1 MGKTAAARSG
11 GVLLAGVV
19 LVVLAAVMLTLV
31 LVRAGAVEGEPVLHP
46 PVPPP
51 PPPPAVL
58 PAASGGAPLT
68 AEQVQAAIADPV
80 AGAAALGTVAVSVRD
95 LATGEELY
103 DHRANAAMIP
113 ASTIKLV
120 TAVTALAARGPAYQI
135 PTTAVAGSEP
145 GEVVLVGG
153 GDPTLALGEV
163 SFYPGAARL
172 DRLASQVLSAL
183 GDTPVTRVT
192 VDSRRFTGDVYGP
205 WTSDIPTGG
214 YVGPITALMS
224 DGGRIDPDPAQGAS
238 PSARYD
244 EPDLAVGEHFA
255 ALLGLGDDA
264 VVERGAAPDGAAVLG
279 EVYSP
284 PMVRL
289 VDIMLTD
296 SDNVIAEA
304 LARQVALAR
313 GEPASFEGAAK
324 AMAEVLVELGLAT
337 PEQQPELADGSG
349 LSRDNQI
356 SARLL
361 TDLLIL
367 AAGPGPAELSGLF
380 AGLPVAGWSGTLL
393 DRHDRP
399 PPELALAEG
408 VVRAKTGSLFAVDAL
423 AGVVETAGG
432 RWLAF
437 AVIANDVSVDHDTA
451 REALDR
457 IPAALAGP

>member
-1 MGKTAAARSG
+1 M
-11 GVLLAGVV
+11 
-19 LVVLAAVMLTLV
+19 
-31 LVRAGAVEGEPVLHP
+31 
-46 PVPPP
+46 
-51 PPPPAVL
+51 
-58 PAASGGAPLT
+58 
-68 AEQVQAAIADPV
+68 
-80 AGAAALGTVAVSVRD
+80 
-95 LATGEELY
+95 
-103 DHRANAAMIP
+103 
-113 ASTIKLV
+113 
-120 TAVTALAARGPAYQI
+120 
-135 PTTAVAGSEP
+135 
-145 GEVVLVGG
+145 
-153 GDPTLALGEV
+153 
-163 SFYPGAARL
+163 
-172 DRLASQVLSAL
+172 
-183 GDTPVTRVT
+183 TR
-192 VDSRRFTGDVYGP
+192 
-205 WTSDIPTGG
+205 WWN
-214 YVGPITALMS
+214 
-224 DGGRIDPDPAQGAS
+224 
-238 PSARYD
+238 
-244 EPDLAVGEHFA
+244 
-255 ALLGLGDDA
+255 
-264 VVERGAAPDGAAVLG
+264 GAAPDGAAVLG

-304 LARQVALAR
+304 LARQVALA
-313 GEPASFEGAAK
+313 AANRRRSK
-324 AMAEVLVELGLAT
+324 ARPRPWPRSWSSGLAT

-457 IPAALAGP
+457 IPAALAGPVTAGQDRDRRPAAPQIASPRRGRTRVGGGGRAGTVDKWRSSWTGNWQRRRRETAQRGAAGDL